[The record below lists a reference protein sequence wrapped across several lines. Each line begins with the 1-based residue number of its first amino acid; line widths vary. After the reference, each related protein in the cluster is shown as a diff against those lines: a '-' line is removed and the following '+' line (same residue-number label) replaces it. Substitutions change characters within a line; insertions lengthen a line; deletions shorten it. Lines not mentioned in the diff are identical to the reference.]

1 MKSNEV
7 ISQKLNSQEEIN
19 FVDKHTVT
27 FNEESNNSALKIIEN
42 NISNSNEE
50 KIEKSKDIMHKLQMN
65 NG

>member
-27 FNEESNNSALKIIEN
+27 FNEVSNNSALKIIEN